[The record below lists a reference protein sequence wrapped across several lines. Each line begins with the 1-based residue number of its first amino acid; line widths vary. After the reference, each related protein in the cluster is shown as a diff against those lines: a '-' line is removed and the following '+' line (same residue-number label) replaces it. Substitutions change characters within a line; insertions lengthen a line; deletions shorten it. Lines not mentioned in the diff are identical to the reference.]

1 MTVERVIELMNKVK
15 IKATPAQPHVKIQ
28 YEGEE
33 LTIKGL
39 VGKLEYYKKS
49 QEYLKGVV
57 VEREKEIALLKKQ
70 LADIQLAIISSL
82 NIPLTPEELLEMV
95 GQPVW
100 TVGVSF
106 TDDGKWEMWDIVEDI
121 DKDGITFG
129 YSTESREWWNYNL
142 RDEQG
147 NLLGCAWTC
156 YRQPPKEVQERA
168 ETD

>member
-1 MTVERVIELMNKVK
+1 MADYISKDAMRDVIRKAERLYRV
-15 IKATPAQPHVKIQ
+15 
-28 YEGEE
+28 
-33 LTIKGL
+33 KGL
-39 VGKLEYYKKS
+39 GWVEMEMDKLP
-49 QEYLKGVV
+49 
-57 VEREKEIALLKKQ
+57 
-70 LADIQLAIISSL
+70 IISSS
-82 NIPLTPEELLEMV
+82 NNPLTPEELLEMV

-106 TDDGKWEMWDIVEDI
+106 TDDGKWAMWDIVEGI